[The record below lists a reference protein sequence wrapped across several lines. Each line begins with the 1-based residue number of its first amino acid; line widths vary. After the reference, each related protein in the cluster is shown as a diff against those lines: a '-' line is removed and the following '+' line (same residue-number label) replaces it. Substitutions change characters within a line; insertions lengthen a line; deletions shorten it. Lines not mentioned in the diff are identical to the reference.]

1 MPRTPKGAATRR
13 RIVEAAWEL
22 SDARGAEAI
31 LAGVTLR
38 EIATAADMTPSA
50 VTYHFPTMQAL
61 GLAMVEHLAAS
72 VSMTPIEI
80 VDQLMDRV
88 IDEGVAAV
96 VRAGAQ
102 ANWNILTEPAEVD
115 FERRLTRCYSA
126 IGDNPDS
133 EAIKRLIASTTAVW
147 IAEAQHVYERT
158 ATRMGLRQIEP
169 FTFED
174 LARVAAAVS
183 EGLLYQ
189 WMCDPQAVRHDL
201 AADVLVALVS
211 ATLSR
216 APRSVTLEERA
227 SDLPRPPT
235 TAEPTND
242 GDVAAAAAVA
252 SLFAGGVTEV
262 TLTEV
267 ARAMG
272 CGPEEV
278 VERFGSVNGVA
289 ALSFGRHVALVAE
302 AVERRREVAAAVRLT
317 DGVYEL
323 TRCAQDDPHC
333 AVALL
338 QERQRSAVQP
348 ATISPGRD
356 IGTSVRFAA
365 VLLPP
370 LRAVLDRPEAEL
382 VDLAEVLVDTTLGH
396 AATHPRT
403 APASVTELVLRL
415 VPVAL

>member
-1 MPRTPKGAATRR
+1 MASTPKGAATRR

-38 EIATAADMTPSA
+38 EIAAAADMTPSA
-50 VTYHFPTMQAL
+50 VTYHFPTMQSL
-61 GLAMVEHLAAS
+61 GLAMVQHLTAS
-72 VSMTPIEI
+72 VSMTPIAA
-80 VDQLMDRV
+80 VDEMLDQV
-88 IDEGVAAV
+88 QHEGVAAV

-102 ANWNILTEPAEVD
+102 VNWHILTEPAEVD
-115 FERRLTRCYSA
+115 VERRLTRCYSA
-126 IGDNPDS
+126 IGCHPDS
-133 EAIKRLIASTTAVW
+133 DEIKRLLASTTAAW
-147 IAEAQHVYERT
+147 IAQAQQVYERT
-158 ATRMGLRQIEP
+158 ATRMGLRLVEP

-174 LARVAAAVS
+174 LARAAAAVS

-189 WMCDPQAVRHDL
+189 WMCDPQAIRPEL

-211 ATLSR
+211 ATMAR
-216 APRSVTLEERA
+216 APGSVTLEERA
-227 SDLPRPPT
+227 AELPRPHSGELT
-235 TAEPTND
+235 GD

-252 SLFAGGVTEV
+252 PLFTGGVAEV

-289 ALSFGRHVALVAE
+289 ALSFGRHVAQVAE
-302 AVERRREVAAAVRLT
+302 AVERRRKVAAAVRLT

-323 TRCAQDDPHC
+323 TRCAQGDPHC

-338 QERQRSAVQP
+338 QERHRSAIQP
-348 ATISPGRD
+348 ATASPGRD
-356 IGTSVRFAA
+356 VGSSVRFAA
-365 VLLPP
+365 LLLPP
-370 LRAVLDRPEAEL
+370 LRSVLDRPEAEL
-382 VDLAEVLVDTTLGH
+382 VDLAELIVDTTLGH
-396 AATHPRT
+396 SATHPRT
-403 APASVTELVLRL
+403 PPASITDVVLRL
-415 VPVAL
+415 VPVEL

>member
-1 MPRTPKGAATRR
+1 MASTPKGAATRR
-13 RIVEAAWEL
+13 KIVEAAWAL

-50 VTYHFPTMQAL
+50 VTYHFPTMQSL
-61 GLAMVEHLAAS
+61 GLAMVEHLADS

-80 VDQLMDRV
+80 VDQLLDRV
-88 IDEGVAAV
+88 LDEGVAAV

-115 FERRLTRCYSA
+115 VERRLTRCYSA

-158 ATRMGLRQIEP
+158 AARMGLRLVEP

-174 LARVAAAVS
+174 LARAAAAVS

-189 WMCDPQAVRHDL
+189 WMCDPRAVRPEL

-211 ATLSR
+211 ATLAR
-216 APRSVTLEERA
+216 APSSVTLEERA
-227 SDLPRPPT
+227 ADLPRPPA
-235 TAEPTND
+235 AELTDD
-242 GDVAAAAAVA
+242 GDAAAAAAVA
-252 SLFAGGVTEV
+252 SLFAEGVAEV

-278 VERFGSVNGVA
+278 AERFGSVDGVA
-289 ALSFGRHVALVAE
+289 ALSFVRHVGRVAE
-302 AVERRREVAAAVRLT
+302 AVDRRHEVTAAVRLT

-323 TRCAQDDPHC
+323 TRCVQGDPHC
-333 AVALL
+333 AIALL
-338 QERQRSAVQP
+338 QERHRSAIQP
-348 ATISPGRD
+348 TTGSSGRAVGASVSFAT
-356 IGTSVRFAA
+356 A
-365 VLLPP
+365 LLPP
-370 LRAVLDRPEAEL
+370 LRALVDRPDADVVELAEL
-382 VDLAEVLVDTTLGH
+382 IVDTSLGH
-396 AATHPRT
+396 GATHPRT
-403 APASVTELVLRL
+403 PPGAITDVVLRL
-415 VPVAL
+415 VPVDL